1 MDSINISNS
10 NNRKFTAKKIPSLI
24 FFLILIA
31 IPVYFAYKTFSPRVE
46 IFDTDEENKQEE
58 QIEQEEETEEFTGP
72 HYEEM
77 YEDIGGEIAYIAVPT
92 NIDKKKLP
100 TIVVY
105 SHGSNTRVTMDTE
118 EEFMKDLQK
127 YGEIYTEKNL
137 IFAASN
143 QHGENW
149 GNQLSIQDTLNM
161 IEWIKERYETKE
173 KIYMVGFSMGG
184 LPTLNFATTH
194 PELVSKIA
202 LLAPTTR
209 ASEWNSERVEKIS
222 EMKIQIWHGTADVNV
237 GYSLSTTFV
246 NKLQS
251 LGREIP
257 LITLE
262 GKTHWDME
270 EEYMDDVLE
279 FLINS

>member
-1 MDSINISNS
+1 
-10 NNRKFTAKKIPSLI
+10 
-24 FFLILIA
+24 
-31 IPVYFAYKTFSPRVE
+31 
-46 IFDTDEENKQEE
+46 
-58 QIEQEEETEEFTGP
+58 
-72 HYEEM
+72 
-77 YEDIGGEIAYIAVPT
+77 
-92 NIDKKKLP
+92 
-100 TIVVY
+100 
-105 SHGSNTRVTMDTE
+105 
-118 EEFMKDLQK
+118 
-127 YGEIYTEKNL
+127 
-137 IFAASN
+137 
-143 QHGENW
+143 
-149 GNQLSIQDTLNM
+149 M

-194 PELVSKIA
+194 PELVSKVA

-209 ASEWNSERVEKIS
+209 ANEWNSERVEKIS

>member
-1 MDSINISNS
+1 MDSINITNS
-10 NNRKFTAKKIPSLI
+10 YNRKFTAKNFPSLF

-46 IFDTDEENKQEE
+46 IFDTEEENKQEE
-58 QIEQEEETEEFTGP
+58 QIEQEEETEEFSGP

-161 IEWIKERYETKE
+161 IEWIKDKYETKE

-270 EEYMDDVLE
+270 EEYMNDVLE

>member
-46 IFDTDEENKQEE
+46 IFDTEEENKQEE
-58 QIEQEEETEEFTGP
+58 QIEQEEETEEFSGP

-194 PELVSKIA
+194 PGLVSKIA

>member
-46 IFDTDEENKQEE
+46 IFDTEEENKQEE
-58 QIEQEEETEEFTGP
+58 QIEQEEETEEFSGP

-184 LPTLNFATTH
+184 LPSLNFATTH

>member
-194 PELVSKIA
+194 PELVSKVA

-209 ASEWNSERVEKIS
+209 ANEWNSERVEKIS

-270 EEYMDDVLE
+270 EEYMDNVLE

>member
-46 IFDTDEENKQEE
+46 IFDTEEENKQEE
-58 QIEQEEETEEFTGP
+58 QIEQEEETEEFSGP

-161 IEWIKERYETKE
+161 IEWIKDKYETKE

-184 LPTLNFATTH
+184 LPSLNFATTH

-270 EEYMDDVLE
+270 EEYMNDVLE

>member
-46 IFDTDEENKQEE
+46 IFDTEEENKQEE
-58 QIEQEEETEEFTGP
+58 QIEQEEETEEFSGP
-72 HYEEM
+72 HFEEM

-161 IEWIKERYETKE
+161 IEWIKDKYETKE

>member
-46 IFDTDEENKQEE
+46 IFDTEEENKQEE
-58 QIEQEEETEEFTGP
+58 QIEQEEETEEFSGP

-209 ASEWNSERVEKIS
+209 ANEWNSERVEKIS

>member
-46 IFDTDEENKQEE
+46 IFDTEEENKQEE
-58 QIEQEEETEEFTGP
+58 QIEQEEETEEFSGP

-100 TIVVY
+100 TILVY

-118 EEFMKDLQK
+118 EKFMKDLQK

-194 PELVSKIA
+194 PELVSKVA

-209 ASEWNSERVEKIS
+209 ANEWNSERVEKIS

>member
-46 IFDTDEENKQEE
+46 IFDTEEENKQEE
-58 QIEQEEETEEFTGP
+58 QIEQEEETEEFSGP

>member
-46 IFDTDEENKQEE
+46 IFDTEEENKQEE
-58 QIEQEEETEEFTGP
+58 QIEQEEETEEFSGP
-72 HYEEM
+72 HFEEM

-161 IEWIKERYETKE
+161 IEWIKDKYETKE

-194 PELVSKIA
+194 PGLVSKIA

>member
-1 MDSINISNS
+1 MDSMNISNS
-10 NNRKFTAKKIPSLI
+10 SSKNFTTKKIPSLI

-46 IFDTDEENKQEE
+46 IFDTEEENKQEE
-58 QIEQEEETEEFTGP
+58 QIEQEEETEEFSGP

-161 IEWIKERYETKE
+161 IEWIKDKYETKE

-270 EEYMDDVLE
+270 EEYMNDVLE

>member
-1 MDSINISNS
+1 
-10 NNRKFTAKKIPSLI
+10 
-24 FFLILIA
+24 
-31 IPVYFAYKTFSPRVE
+31 VE
-46 IFDTDEENKQEE
+46 IFDTEEENKQEE
-58 QIEQEEETEEFTGP
+58 QIEQEEETEEFSGP

>member
-46 IFDTDEENKQEE
+46 IFDTNEENKQEE
-58 QIEQEEETEEFTGP
+58 QIEQEEDTEEFSGP

-161 IEWIKERYETKE
+161 IEWIKDKYETKE

>member
-46 IFDTDEENKQEE
+46 IFDTNEENKQEE
-58 QIEQEEETEEFTGP
+58 QIEQEEETEEFSGP

>member
-194 PELVSKIA
+194 PGLVSKIA

>member
-46 IFDTDEENKQEE
+46 IFDTNEENKQEE
-58 QIEQEEETEEFTGP
+58 QIEQEEETEEFSGP

-161 IEWIKERYETKE
+161 IEWIKDKYETKE

-270 EEYMDDVLE
+270 EEYMNDVLE

>member
-46 IFDTDEENKQEE
+46 IFDTEEENKQEE
-58 QIEQEEETEEFTGP
+58 QIEQEEETEEFSGP

-161 IEWIKERYETKE
+161 IEWIKDKYETKE

-194 PELVSKIA
+194 PGLVSKIA

>member
-46 IFDTDEENKQEE
+46 IFDTEEENKQEE
-58 QIEQEEETEEFTGP
+58 QIEQEEETEEFSGP

-161 IEWIKERYETKE
+161 IEWIKDKYETKE

>member
-46 IFDTDEENKQEE
+46 IFDTEEENKQEE
-58 QIEQEEETEEFTGP
+58 QIEQEEETEEFSGP
-72 HYEEM
+72 HFEEM